1 VWSTLQVLF
10 KDLDFH
16 TVLKVLNPL
25 RTDRYISLH
34 FSSHIL
40 PADRARELFKPSE
53 MQKV

>member
-1 VWSTLQVLF
+1 MWSILQGLF

-25 RTDRYISLH
+25 RTDRYISLY

-40 PADRARELFKPSE
+40 PADRARELFKLSE
-53 MQKV
+53 RQKV